1 MNQNQL
7 LKLNQVATDPTNFIF
22 KALAQLTVPWSTDST
37 LLDIEYLGR
46 SGNKITAPLLD
57 NIIKTNQDTKL
68 TADQVTLL
76 AKIIHAK
83 FNNNWNKLYAT
94 TTVEYN
100 PVNNYDMVET
110 ETTTDS
116 STSDTTATSTTNNT
130 STTDIIDH
138 IVDSGTQESTDTSS
152 KNNTTKTSG
161 SDNTSKFGFNTASAV
176 PTDSTNAQTT
186 QESTD
191 TSTDT
196 NKQSNSSQSDT
207 TTNNTSS
214 ADTKNTS
221 TDNNKT
227 NHDIQRKL
235 TRSGN
240 IGVTTTQQM
249 LESERQLNMWIFF
262 EHVYQDIDSVLTIS
276 TYGGVL
282 DEWI

>member
-22 KALAQLTVPWSTDST
+22 KALSQLTVPWSTDST

-46 SGNKITAPLLD
+46 SGNKIITPLLD
-57 NIIKTNQDTKL
+57 SMAELNTDTKL

-83 FNNNWNKLYAT
+83 FNNTWNKLYAT

-100 PVNNYDMVET
+100 PINNYDMIET
-110 ETTTDS
+110 ETTTDA
-116 STSDTTATSTTNNT
+116 STSDSTATSTTNNI

-138 IVDSGTQESTDTSS
+138 VVDSGIQESTDTLN

-161 SDNTSKFGFNTASAV
+161 SDNTSKFGFNTATAV
-176 PTDSTNAQTT
+176 PTDSSNAQTS

-196 NKQSNSSQSDT
+196 NKQSNNSQSDT
-207 TTNNTSS
+207 TSNNTTS

-249 LESERQLNMWIFF
+249 LESERQLNTWIFF
-262 EHVYQDIDSVLTIS
+262 EHVYQDIDSILTTS
-276 TYGGVL
+276 TYWGCT
-282 DEWI
+282 I